1 MKYWIQII
9 LLLLLVSSCDYFK
22 APREPKAIARVG
34 KSYLYESDILN
45 LVPKGTSEQDSI
57 AIVKS
62 FIGRWATQKL
72 LIEAAERNLGEAKKK
87 EYAALISQY
96 KIDLYTKAYIEEIVK
111 RSVDTLINN
120 DELKKYYDENK
131 ENFKTNGSLVRLR
144 YINLSKDNPKLE
156 TIKGKFF
163 NFDKKDKKFWD
174 LNSMQFKSFA
184 FNDSVWVDMGQ
195 VYEKLPIINP
205 DNRDELIQSGKKIQV
220 LDKNDLYLV
229 KISNVIAK
237 NELSPFEYIKP
248 TLKEIII
255 NKRKLELIK
264 KFEKEITEDA
274 IKNKDYEI
282 YK

>member
-1 MKYWIQII
+1 MNKLFLI
-9 LLLLLVSSCDYFK
+9 LLCLSLGSCNWFK
-22 APREPKAIARVG
+22 EEQKEDSIARVG
-34 KSYLYESDILN
+34 KSYLYKEDIQN
-45 LVPKGTSEQDSI
+45 LVPKGASKEDSI
-57 AIVKS
+57 LIIRS
-62 FIGRWATQKL
+62 YIDRWATQKL

-87 EYAALISQY
+87 EYATLISQY

>member
-1 MKYWIQII
+1 MNKFLLII
-9 LLLLLVSSCDYFK
+9 LAVSLGSCNFFNEEQK
-22 APREPKAIARVG
+22 QNSIARVG
-34 KSYLYESDILN
+34 KKYLYQEDVQNI
-45 LVPKGTSEQDSI
+45 VPKGTAKEDSI
-57 AIVKS
+57 LIIRN
-62 FIGRWATQKL
+62 FIDRWATQKL
-72 LIEAAERNLGEAKKK
+72 LIEAAERNLGDDKKK
-87 EYAALISQY
+87 EYATLINQY
-96 KIDLYTKAYIEEIVK
+96 KIDLYTKAYLEEIVK
-111 RSVDTLINN
+111 RSVDTLVNN

-131 ENFKTNGSLVRLR
+131 ENFKTNGNLVRLR

-163 NFDKKDKKFWD
+163 SFDKKDKKFWD
-174 LNSMQFKSFA
+174 INTLQFKSFA
-184 FNDSVWVDMGQ
+184 FNDSIWVDMGQ

-205 DNRDELIQSGKKIQV
+205 DNRDELIQPGKKMQI

-237 NELSPFEYIKP
+237 NELSPFEFIKP

-274 IKNKDYEI
+274 IKNKDYEV

>member
-1 MKYWIQII
+1 MNK
-9 LLLLLVSSCDYFK
+9 LLLIVICTSLTSCNWFK
-22 APREPKAIARVG
+22 KEQKANSVARVG
-34 KSYLYESDILN
+34 QNYLYKEDIQN
-45 LVPKGTSEQDSI
+45 IVPKGTSKEDSI
-57 AIVKS
+57 IIITS
-62 FIGRWATQKL
+62 YIDRWATQKI
-72 LIEAAERNLGEAKKK
+72 LIEAAERNLEDSKKK
-87 EYAALISQY
+87 EYSKLINQY
-96 KIDLYTKAYIEEIVK
+96 KIDLYSKAYIEEIVK
-111 RSVDTLINN
+111 RSVDTLVSN

-131 ENFKTNGSLVRLR
+131 ENFKTNGNLVRLR
-144 YINLSKDNPKLE
+144 YINLSKDNPKLNI
-156 TIKGKFF
+156 IKDKFF
-163 NFDKKDKKFWD
+163 NFSKKDANFWD
-174 LNSMQFKSFA
+174 TNSMQFKSFA

-205 DNRDELIQSGKKIQV
+205 DNRDDLVQSGKKIQI
-220 LDKNDLYLV
+220 LDNNDMYLV

-248 TLKEIII
+248 TIKEIIV